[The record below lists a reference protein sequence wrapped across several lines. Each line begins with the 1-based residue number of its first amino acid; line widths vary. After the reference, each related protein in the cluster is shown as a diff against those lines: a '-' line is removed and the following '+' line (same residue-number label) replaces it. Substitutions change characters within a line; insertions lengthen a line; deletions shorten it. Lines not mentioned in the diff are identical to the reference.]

1 MAFTQKKEEFEPM
14 ANHKQHL
21 NLSPLA
27 REIMDYDMLTFHAEA
42 RSGFLNRVFRNYY
55 PLAEASISLILNRM
69 QNDLFR
75 LLSDVSGDERIRQQ
89 IVDKFLAKE
98 AQRLRKKAASY
109 GKGAGFKFWLNADNF
124 RYLTQ
129 PNSECNENIHYASP
143 GKYIKSVLEEYAR
156 LPYVER
162 EKIYFAESFITIE
175 NAVRGTDPFNPSR
188 SPRAYQLRVIT
199 DSGIAYNV
207 YPYKILQ
214 DPLSTAN
221 YLVGYSRQYDKPEEE
236 KRPCSFRI
244 SALNNITAEKSKSA
258 FLKEQEKK
266 YLEQCI
272 LSRGV
277 QFLVGEQNEI
287 KIRLTKVGL
296 EKYHRQ
302 THLRPLLSRENN
314 GNIYTVNCTLA
325 QAEFYFF
332 KFGSDVEILSPPNLR
347 EKIISMYENAANVY
361 KNPGSQHEDK
371 K

>member
-1 MAFTQKKEEFEPM
+1 MAFTQKKEEFEPT

-21 NLSPLA
+21 NLSSLA
-27 REIMDYDMLTFHAEA
+27 WEIMDYDMLTFHAES

-55 PLAEASISLILNRM
+55 PLAEASISLVLNRM
-69 QNDLFR
+69 QNDLSR
-75 LLSDVSGDERIRQQ
+75 LLSDVSGDDLIRQQ
-89 IVDKFLAKE
+89 IADKFLAKE
-98 AQRLRKKAASY
+98 AHRLHEKASSY
-109 GKGAGFKFWLNADNF
+109 EKGTGFKFWLNAENF

-129 PNSECNENIHYASP
+129 KNGECNENNYYSTQ
-143 GKYIKSVLEEYAR
+143 GKYIKSVFEEYAR

-175 NAVRGTDPFNPSR
+175 NAVKGTDPLNPSR
-188 SPRAYQLRVIT
+188 SPRAYRLRVVT
-199 DSGIAYNV
+199 DSETTYSV

-221 YLVGYSRQYDKPEEE
+221 YLVGYGRRYDKPEEE

-244 SALNNITAEKSKSA
+244 SALKDITGEKSKSA
-258 FLKEQEKK
+258 FLKDQEKK

-287 KIRLTKVGL
+287 KIRLTKAGL
-296 EKYHRQ
+296 GKYHRQ
-302 THLRPLLSRENN
+302 THLRPLLSRENK
-314 GNIYTVNCTLA
+314 GDIYTADCTPA

-332 KFGSDVEILSPPNLR
+332 KFGSDAEILSPPDLR
-347 EKIISMYENAANVY
+347 EKVLSKYEDAVNAY
-361 KNPGSQHEDK
+361 KNPNIQRGDGK
-371 K
+371 